1 MAPFI
6 RIFIRYA
13 AGALI
18 AKGYFSPGDVNLFMD
33 PELIG
38 AIVGIL
44 NEGWYYAARRF
55 GWAK

>member
-6 RIFIRYA
+6 RIFIRYV

-18 AKGYFSPGDVNLFMD
+18 AKGYFDQGDVSLFMD

-38 AIVGIL
+38 AVVAL
-44 NEGWYYAARRF
+44 ANEGWYLVARRL